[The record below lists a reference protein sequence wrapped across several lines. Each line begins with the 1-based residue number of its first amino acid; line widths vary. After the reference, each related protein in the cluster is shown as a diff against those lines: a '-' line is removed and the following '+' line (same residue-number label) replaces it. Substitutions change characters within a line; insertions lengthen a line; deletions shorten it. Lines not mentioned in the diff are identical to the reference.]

1 MVFHKIFEGEIA
13 KEKNIGKETVQECM
27 WKETHEMYQ
36 DWYNNIDRKIK
47 KY

>member
-1 MVFHKIFEGEIA
+1 MFEGEIA
-13 KEKNIGKETVQECM
+13 KKKNIGKETVQECM
-27 WKETHEMYQ
+27 WKEIHEMYQ